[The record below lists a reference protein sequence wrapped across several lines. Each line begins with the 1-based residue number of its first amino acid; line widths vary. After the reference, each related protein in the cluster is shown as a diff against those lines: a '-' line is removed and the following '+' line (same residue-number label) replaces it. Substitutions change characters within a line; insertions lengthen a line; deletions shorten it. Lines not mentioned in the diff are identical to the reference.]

1 MERLFRSSNGEEGKI
16 CCKVEGVLT
25 ESANQIKFGTDGWR
39 GIIGD
44 TFTFENVRRVSA
56 AISRYIGQEGQ
67 PERGLVV
74 GYDTRFLSAEAAREA
89 ARQIA
94 AEGIPVL
101 LADRATPT
109 PAVSY
114 AVVARKTAGA
124 LMVTASHNPY
134 VWNGIKLKATYGGSA
149 SPDIMKR
156 VETYVPAE
164 DPVKH
169 RTSKPVAAGIG
180 TVDLVG
186 PYLDRIKTLVSL
198 DRIRESG
205 RKFVIDPMFGAARGC
220 LARIFE
226 EAGISFSEIHGE
238 QNPLFPGINPE
249 PIDPHLAGLSDAVV
263 KAGADAGFATDGD
276 ADRIG
281 AVDAQGNTVDSHK
294 IFSILLRHLVAERGQ
309 KGEVVKTVSTTQMID
324 KIAAKYGLPIHVT
337 PIGFKYVCDL
347 MLARDILIGGEE
359 SGGIAARGHLPER
372 DGVLNSL
379 YLADIIAQRGK
390 DLGEL
395 VGELQEEFGPHYYR
409 RVDLEIDKADAQR
422 VVEQVRAGKLT
433 SVANFKILS
442 LDDRDGVKMIL
453 GDSMWVLVRTSGTE
467 NVLRLYAEAPSR
479 EQVAALLDAISDFA
493 RQQSR

>member
-1 MERLFRSSNGEEGKI
+1 M
-16 CCKVEGVLT
+16 LT
-25 ESANQIKFGTDGWR
+25 ESTEQIKFGTDGWR

-44 TFTFENVRRVSA
+44 TFTFENVRRVAA
-56 AISRYIGQEGQ
+56 AIARYVRHEGQ

-74 GYDTRFLSAEAAREA
+74 GYDTRFLSPEAAREA
-89 ARQIA
+89 ARQVA
-94 AEGIPVL
+94 AEGVPVL

-134 VWNGIKLKATYGGSA
+134 VWNGIKLKAPYGGSA

-156 VETYVPAE
+156 VETYVPAQ
-164 DPVKH
+164 DPAKD
-169 RTSKPVAAGIG
+169 RTSKAVTAGIEMA
-180 TVDLVG
+180 DLVG
-186 PYLDRIKTLVSL
+186 PYLERIKTLVSL

-220 LARIFE
+220 LARVFE
-226 EAGISFSEIHGE
+226 DAGISFSEIHGE
-238 QNPLFPGINPE
+238 HNPLFPGIKPE
-249 PIDPHLAGLSDAVV
+249 PIDPHLAELSKAVV
-263 KAGADAGFATDGD
+263 KSKSDSGFATDGD

-294 IFSILLRHLVAERGQ
+294 IFSILLRHLVAVRGE
-309 KGEVVKTVSTTQMID
+309 KGEVVKTVSTTQMVD
-324 KIAAKYGLPIHVT
+324 KIAAKYGLPVHIT
-337 PIGFKYVCDL
+337 PIGFKYVCEL
-347 MLARDILIGGEE
+347 MLSRDILIGGEE
-359 SGGIAARGHLPER
+359 SGGIAVRGHLPER

-395 VGELQEEFGPHYYR
+395 VHELEEEFGPHYYR
-409 RVDLEIDKADAQR
+409 RVDLEIDKADAHR
-422 VVEQVRAGKLT
+422 VVELVREGTLK
-433 SVANFKILS
+433 SVADFKVLS
-442 LDDRDGVKMIL
+442 LDGRDGVKMIL
-453 GDSMWVLVRTSGTE
+453 GDSTWVLVRTSGTE

-479 EQVAALLDAISDFA
+479 EQVNALLDSIADFA
-493 RQQSR
+493 RQQAR

>member
-1 MERLFRSSNGEEGKI
+1 MILA
-16 CCKVEGVLT
+16 
-25 ESANQIKFGTDGWR
+25 ESAEQIKFGTDGWR
-39 GIIGD
+39 GVIGD
-44 TFTFENVRRVSA
+44 AFTFENVRRVA
-56 AISRYIGQEGQ
+56 TAIARYVWQEGH

-89 ARQIA
+89 ARQVA
-94 AEGIPVL
+94 AEGVPVL

-134 VWNGIKLKATYGGSA
+134 VWNGIKLKAPYGGSA

-156 VETYVPAE
+156 VEKYVPSD
-164 DPVKH
+164 DPGKQRAKSSGPAVVE
-169 RTSKPVAAGIG
+169 TS
-180 TVDLVG
+180 DLVT
-186 PYLDRIKTLVSL
+186 PYLDRIKGLVSL

-205 RKFVIDPMFGAARGC
+205 RRFVIDPMFGAARGC
-220 LARIFE
+220 LARVFDDS
-226 EAGISFSEIHGE
+226 GISFSEIHGE
-238 QNPLFPGINPE
+238 HNPLFPGINPE
-249 PIDPHLAGLSDAVV
+249 PIDPHLADLSKAVV
-263 KAGADAGFATDGD
+263 ETQSDAGFATDGD

-294 IFSILLRHLVAERGQ
+294 VFSILLRHLAAERGE
-309 KGEVVKTVSTTQMID
+309 KGEVVKTVSTTQMVD
-324 KIAAKYGLPIHVT
+324 KIAAKYGLPVHIT
-337 PIGFKYVCDL
+337 PIGFKYICEL

-372 DGVLNSL
+372 DGILNSL

-395 VGELQEEFGPHYYR
+395 VEELGEEFGPHYYR
-409 RVDLEIDKADAQR
+409 RVDMEIDKADAQR
-422 VVEQVRAGKLT
+422 VVEQVREGKLT
-433 SVANFKILS
+433 SLAGVKVLS
-442 LDDRDGVKMIL
+442 LDAQDGVKMML

-467 NVLRLYAEAPSR
+467 NVLRLYAEAPSKD
-479 EQVAALLDAISDFA
+479 QVTALLDAIVDFA
-493 RQQSR
+493 RRQSR

>member
-1 MERLFRSSNGEEGKI
+1 MK
-16 CCKVEGVLT
+16 
-25 ESANQIKFGTDGWR
+25 SAAKRTFCEAEVILADSPEQIKFGTDGWR

-44 TFTFENVRRVSA
+44 TFTFENVRRVAA
-56 AISRYIGQEGQ
+56 AIARYVCQEGH
-67 PERGLVV
+67 PERGLVI
-74 GYDTRFLSAEAAREA
+74 GFDARFLSPEAARVA
-89 ARQIA
+89 AGQVA

-114 AVVARKTAGA
+114 AVVARNAAGA
-124 LMVTASHNPY
+124 MMVTASHNPY
-134 VWNGIKLKATYGGSA
+134 IWNGIKLKAPYGGSA

-156 VETYVPAE
+156 VEAYVPPC
-164 DPVKH
+164 DPGKQNTLK
-169 RTSKPVAAGIG
+169 TSAQVDTA
-180 TVDLVG
+180 DLVT

-205 RKFVIDPMFGAARGC
+205 RNFVLDPMYGAARGC
-220 LARIFE
+220 LARLFS

-238 QNPLFPGINPE
+238 HNPLFPGINPE
-249 PIDPHLAGLSDAVV
+249 PIDPHLEELSKAVI
-263 KAGADAGFATDGD
+263 KSKADAGFATDGD

-294 IFSILLRHLVAERGQ
+294 VFSILLRHLVAERGL
-309 KGEVVKTVSTTQMID
+309 KGEVVKTVSTTQMVD
-324 KIAAKYGLPIHVT
+324 KIAARYSLPLHIT

-347 MLARDILIGGEE
+347 MLERDILIGGEE

-395 VGELQEEFGPHYYR
+395 VNELQEEFGPHYYR
-409 RVDLEIDKADAQR
+409 RIDLEVDRANAHR
-422 VVEQVRAGKLT
+422 VVEQARHGGLSSIAG
-433 SVANFKILS
+433 FKVLS
-442 LDDRDGVKMIL
+442 LDDRDGVKMTL
-453 GDSMWVLVRTSGTE
+453 GDSMWVLLRASGTE
-467 NVLRLYAEAPSR
+467 NVLRLYAEAPSK
-479 EQVAALLDAISDFA
+479 EQVTELLDAIAEFA
-493 RQQSR
+493 RQQSGE

>member
-1 MERLFRSSNGEEGKI
+1 M
-16 CCKVEGVLT
+16 
-25 ESANQIKFGTDGWR
+25 
-39 GIIGD
+39 
-44 TFTFENVRRVSA
+44 SA
-56 AISRYIGQEGQ
+56 AIARYVRQEGQ

-74 GYDTRFLSAEAAREA
+74 GYDARFLSPEAAAEAAR
-89 ARQIA
+89 QVA

-101 LADRATPT
+101 LAGCATPT

-134 VWNGIKLKATYGGSA
+134 VWNGIKLKAPYGGSA

-156 VETYVPAE
+156 VEKYVPAE
-164 DPVKH
+164 DPGKD
-169 RTSKPVAAGIG
+169 RTSSAGARGIE
-180 TVDLVG
+180 TADLVT
-186 PYLDRIKTLVSL
+186 PYLARIKTLVSL

-220 LARIFE
+220 LARVFE
-226 EAGISFSEIHGE
+226 DARISFSEIHGE
-238 QNPLFPGINPE
+238 HNPLFPGINPE
-249 PIDPHLAGLSDAVV
+249 PIDPHLADLSKAVV
-263 KAGADAGFATDGD
+263 KSESDAGFATDGD

-281 AVDAQGNTVDSHK
+281 AVDAQGHTVDSHK
-294 IFSILLRHLVAERGQ
+294 IFSILLRHLVAERGE
-309 KGEVVKTVSTTQMID
+309 KGEVVKTVSTTQMVD
-324 KIAAKYGLPIHVT
+324 KIAAKYGLPLHIT
-337 PIGFKYVCDL
+337 PIGFKYVCEL

-359 SGGIAARGHLPER
+359 SGGIAVRGHLPER

-395 VGELQEEFGPHYYR
+395 VRELEKEFGPHYYR
-409 RVDLEIDKADAQR
+409 RVDLEIDKEDAQR
-422 VVEQVRAGKLT
+422 VVEQVRNGNLS
-433 SVANFKILS
+433 SVTDFKVLS
-442 LDDRDGVKMIL
+442 LDGRDGVKMML

-479 EQVAALLDAISDFA
+479 EQVTALLDAIADFA

>member
-1 MERLFRSSNGEEGKI
+1 MNGGAERT
-16 CCKVEGVLT
+16 CCKVEVVLT
-25 ESANQIKFGTDGWR
+25 ESTEQIKFGTDGWR

-44 TFTFENVRRVSA
+44 TFVFANVRRVAA
-56 AISRYIGQEGQ
+56 AIARYVCQEGQ
-67 PERGLVV
+67 PELGLVV
-74 GYDTRFLSAEAAREA
+74 GYDTRFLSVEAAREA
-89 ARQIA
+89 ARQVA

-134 VWNGIKLKATYGGSA
+134 VWNGIKLKAPYGGSA

-156 VETYVPAE
+156 VETYIPAQ
-164 DPVKH
+164 DPAKD
-169 RTSKPVAAGIG
+169 RTSKAVAAGIEMA
-180 TVDLVG
+180 DLVS
-186 PYLDRIKTLVSL
+186 PYLDRIQTLVSL

-220 LARIFE
+220 LARVFE
-226 EAGISFSEIHGE
+226 GAGISFSEIHGE
-238 QNPLFPGINPE
+238 HNPLFPGINPE
-249 PIDPHLAGLSDAVV
+249 PIDPHLAELSKAVV
-263 KAGADAGFATDGD
+263 KNKSDAGFATDGD

-294 IFSILLRHLVAERGQ
+294 IFSILLRHLVAERGE

-324 KIAAKYGLPIHVT
+324 KIAAKYGLPIHIT
-337 PIGFKYVCDL
+337 PIGFKYVCEL
-347 MLARDILIGGEE
+347 MLSRDILIGGEE
-359 SGGIAARGHLPER
+359 SGGIAVRGHLPER

-379 YLADIIAQRGK
+379 YLADIIAQREK

-395 VGELQEEFGPHYYR
+395 VHELEQEFGPHYYR
-409 RVDLEIDKADAQR
+409 RVDLEIDKGDAQR
-422 VVEQVRAGKLT
+422 VVELVREGKLS
-433 SVANFKILS
+433 SVANFKVLS
-442 LDDRDGVKMIL
+442 LDGRDGVKMIL

-467 NVLRLYAEAPSR
+467 NVLRLYAEAPSK
-479 EQVAALLDAISDFA
+479 EQVTALLDAIADFA